1 MSRLPNPPSPDNT
14 VYLFVQTFSY
24 LSMSKRASSCDHQ
37 VFPRKRV
44 LLEDAFHDD
53 QSCHCPA
60 DQRRPVLLGTERV
73 MIPAHDFASH
83 SSGELDHRVVCAG
96 CVRRGQE
103 RILSVNHVHSRET
116 TTIPETLRSDR
127 DRPSAPGSEFDM
139 GLSMFFGQEAPSI
152 DLSDEAVNRRAGYYL
167 TGLGTMAAD
176 SVSVNMPHRAAG
188 SSSTSESDVHRG
200 YDLTPSMFYNGPMAG
215 QSHSTSGEGR
225 RGPYAALVPLT
236 FSFRCLFRFVS
247 HSVQYLV
254 AG

>member
-1 MSRLPNPPSPDNT
+1 
-14 VYLFVQTFSY
+14 
-24 LSMSKRASSCDHQ
+24 
-37 VFPRKRV
+37 
-44 LLEDAFHDD
+44 
-53 QSCHCPA
+53 
-60 DQRRPVLLGTERV
+60 

-96 CVRRGQE
+96 CGKLMFSDPIFLYRPSILGNYHSVRRGQE